1 MSDYRLAF
9 FDEIDDPYKVTL
21 IFQLSLYWPAIPKL
35 LRELRSNDDRYTRE
49 FGIFA
54 VMQDGTVA
62 GGLLLMR
69 ISTQTTQGMLEV
81 GGINAVSTRPD
92 FARRGLMTA
101 ITNRAHEYF
110 LERGLE
116 YSVLTTSKRL
126 VAMTMYQQLGYGE
139 IDHSEVAVKYPNQP
153 HIPSPK
159 DTLVRPF
166 SETDVD
172 SIDSVYMRAVEGST
186 GFIYR
191 PKNFL
196 KARNYTAGC
205 EIRPAQNMRIVES
218 GGSITGYAYWNPDA
232 RVSETPE
239 IMALDEA
246 SFRALLADVEH
257 RNPDGAVMI
266 WCDGLTDLEISWLRK
281 AGYQGPLEAYGSFLV
296 KPLRQKF
303 DSSRIREMYSVE
315 SGKFRMGLWDG
326 T

>member
-1 MSDYRLAF
+1 LSDYRLAF
-9 FDEIDDPYKVTL
+9 FDEIHDPYKVTL

-116 YSVLTTSKRL
+116 YSVLTSSKRL

-172 SIDSVYMRAVEGST
+172 SIDSVYKRAVEGST

-196 KARNYTAGC
+196 KARNYTSGC
-205 EIRPAQNMRIVES
+205 EIKSAENMRVVERGDS
-218 GGSITGYAYWNPDA
+218 VTGYAYWQSNP
-232 RVSETPE
+232 RISEAPE
-239 IMALDEA
+239 IMAFDEV
-246 SFRALLADVEH
+246 SFSALLADVER
-257 RNPDGAVMI
+257 RNPDGAVMV
-266 WCDGLTDLEISWLRK
+266 WSDGLTDLETSWLRK
-281 AGYQGPLEAYGSFLV
+281 AGYQGPLEAYGRFLV
-296 KPLRQKF
+296 KSLKQNTDPN
-303 DSSRIREMYSVE
+303 RIRKMYGVE
-315 SGKFRMGLWDG
+315 LGKFRMGLWDG

>member
-1 MSDYRLAF
+1 LSDYRIAF

-35 LRELRSNDDRYTRE
+35 LQELRSNDNRYTRE

-54 VMQDGTVA
+54 VMKDGTVA
-62 GGLLLMR
+62 SGLLLMR
-69 ISTQTTQGMLEV
+69 ISTQTTQGRLEV

-101 ITNRAHEYF
+101 ITKRAHEYF
-110 LERGLE
+110 LEYGLE

-139 IDHSEVAVKYPNQP
+139 INHSEVAVKYPNQP
-153 HIPSPK
+153 QMPSPK
-159 DTLVRPF
+159 DIVVRPF

-172 SIDSVYMRAVEGST
+172 SIDSIYRRAVEGST

-196 KARNYTAGC
+196 KARNHTSGC
-205 EIRPAQNMRIVES
+205 EIKPAQNMRVAQCGDS
-218 GGSITGYAYWNPDA
+218 VTGYAYWQSNP
-232 RVSETPE
+232 RISEAPE
-239 IMALDEA
+239 IMALDES
-246 SFRALLADVEH
+246 SFRALLADAEH
-257 RNPDGAVMI
+257 RNSDGPVMV
-266 WCDGLTDLEISWLRK
+266 WCDGLADLEISWLKK
-281 AGYQGPLEAYGSFLV
+281 AGYQGPLEAYGRFLV
-296 KPLRQKF
+296 KSLKQKT
-303 DSSRIREMYSVE
+303 DPNRIRKMYGVE

>member
-21 IFQLSLYWPAIPKL
+21 IFQLSLYWPTTPRL
-35 LRELRSNDDRYTRE
+35 LQELRSNDDRYTRE

-62 GGLLLMR
+62 SGLLLMR
-69 ISTQTTQGMLEV
+69 ISTQTTQGRLEV
-81 GGINAVSTRPD
+81 GGISAVSTRPD
-92 FARRGLMTA
+92 FARRGLMRA

-110 LERGLE
+110 REHGLE

-139 IDHSEVAVKYPNQP
+139 VDHSEVAVKYPNQP
-153 HIPSPK
+153 RTPSPK
-159 DTLVRPF
+159 ETHIRPF
-166 SETDVD
+166 SEADVD
-172 SIDSVYMRAVEGST
+172 SIDSVYKRAIEGTT

-196 KARNYTAGC
+196 KARNCTSGC
-205 EIRPAQNMRIVES
+205 EIRPAENVRIVES
-218 GGSITGYAYWNPDA
+218 GGSITGYAYWNSNA
-232 RVSETPE
+232 RISEAPE

-246 SFRALLADVEH
+246 SFHALLADVE
-257 RNPDGAVMI
+257 RRSPDGAVMV
-266 WCDGLTDLEISWLRK
+266 WCDGLTDQETSWLRK

-303 DSSRIREMYSVE
+303 DSSRIREMYGVE